1 MLFKFAQ
8 IGKIQE
14 SYAMRDSEG
23 NTILLEDMSG
33 MEGSVD
39 RLSMVTESSL
49 LTEQVLLGAF
59 YYQEEKR
66 RICVQPYSIVTG
78 EKVVRLLY

>member
-1 MLFKFAQ
+1 
-8 IGKIQE
+8 
-14 SYAMRDSEG
+14 
-23 NTILLEDMSG
+23 